1 MIWKKKGV
9 RDPAQNISGFGALT
23 SREPCVAPPKCLVQP
38 GNGGGS
44 WRGGKPIHA
53 ILKAQGHSPLGVLAG
68 LGFLMRGWYLH
79 VMPVGC

>member
-38 GNGGGS
+38 GNGGEVGEV
-44 WRGGKPIHA
+44 GNP
-53 ILKAQGHSPLGVLAG
+53 
-68 LGFLMRGWYLH
+68 F
-79 VMPVGC
+79 MPSSRLRDIALWVFWQVWVS